1 MNDHYLKYIFDNMI
15 DNYQLSKKLLDNHK
29 SFHWDVFPKDYEKTI
44 MEKKNWKS
52 FLRNPI
58 SLGFNDDLIDFENTR
73 WAIKKDI
80 NNINALERKYE
91 HDFRDII
98 PETIVDKNKINSMS
112 NSLKIILSIT
122 GIDFVLNNLQSNIG
136 SPTYLA
142 VKLEDLKSQKT
153 INIKINQADLG
164 NIYYF
169 YQISK
174 ALGSIKNNSPVV
186 AEIGSGY
193 GGLISKLKKK
203 YPNSKCVLFDLPE
216 LNCVQTYYLNQE
228 FPKAKIYYYKDYLKY
243 NDDIFMKDFDFL
255 ILPGEI
261 FNKLPNEFLDI
272 VINVRSMMEMKVET
286 IQFYFDAIHRS
297 LKEKGLFACFN
308 RYIKNSSGEKI
319 ILKNYPFDEY
329 WSIEISQNSAIQN
342 HIHDLILRRNFKEQ
356 FKITEKLKSL
366 PPY

>member
-1 MNDHYLKYIFDNMI
+1 MNDHDLKFIFDNMME
-15 DNYQLSKKLLDNHK
+15 NYQLSKKIVNNHK
-29 SFHWDVFPKDYEKTI
+29 SFHWDVFPKDYERTI
-44 MEKKNWKS
+44 MKK
-52 FLRNPI
+52 
-58 SLGFNDDLIDFENTR
+58 E
-73 WAIKKDI
+73 I
-80 NNINALERKYE
+80 NNVNALERKYK

-98 PETIVDKNKINSMS
+98 SETINDKNKIDNIS

-122 GIDFVLNNLQSNIG
+122 GIDFLLNNLQSNIG
-136 SPTYLA
+136 SPTYLP
-142 VKLEDLKSQKT
+142 VNLKDIKSKKI
-153 INIKINQADLG
+153 INIKVNQADLG

-174 ALGSIKNNSPVV
+174 TLDSFKNNSPVI

-203 YPNSKCVLFDLPE
+203 YPNSKCIIFDLAE
-216 LNCVQTYYLNQE
+216 LNCVQTYYLNHE

-243 NDDIFMKDFDFL
+243 DNDIFKQNFDFL
-255 ILPGEI
+255 ILPAEI
-261 FNKLPNEFLDI
+261 FKKLPNEFLDL
-272 VINVRSMMEMKVET
+272 VINVRSMMEMKIET

-308 RYIKNSSGEKI
+308 RYVKNSSGEKI
-319 ILKNYPFDEY
+319 ILKNYPFDKN

-342 HIHDLILRRNFKEQ
+342 HIHDLILRRNYKEQ